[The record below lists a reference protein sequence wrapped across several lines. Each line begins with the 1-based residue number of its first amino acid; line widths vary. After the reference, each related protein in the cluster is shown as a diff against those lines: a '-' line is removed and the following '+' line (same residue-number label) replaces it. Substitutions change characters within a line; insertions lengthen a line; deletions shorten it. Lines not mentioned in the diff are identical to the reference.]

1 MGAEIWETNRRI
13 RSHILSHTRSVSH
26 LTVQLVLVNAVR
38 SGLLADVAGSAREH
52 QTVVDT
58 VFFWIKQVGA
68 VKNLLVDYRRV
79 EGAQKSNV
87 PFATETE
94 MDLVGLA
101 ITTGGRRRTGRH
113 VVRALEGDFMCELR
127 ELTW

>member
-38 SGLLADVAGSAREH
+38 SGRLANVAGSARKH

-58 VFFWIKQVGA
+58 VFFGIKQVGA
-68 VKNLLVDYRRV
+68 VKEFVSRLLQGGGSTEKATYHSR
-79 EGAQKSNV
+79 QK
-87 PFATETE
+87 
-94 MDLVGLA
+94 
-101 ITTGGRRRTGRH
+101 RK
-113 VVRALEGDFMCELR
+113 
-127 ELTW
+127 

>member
-1 MGAEIWETNRRI
+1 MGTEIWETNRRI
-13 RSHILSHTRSVSH
+13 RSHILSHTRSISH
-26 LTVQLVLVNAVR
+26 LTVQPVLVNAVR

-101 ITTGGRRRTGRH
+101 ITSGGRRRTGRH
-113 VVRALEGDFMCELR
+113 VV
-127 ELTW
+127 